1 MTRSSP
7 PASGLLFA
15 LASASLYGFNI
26 VYARMASFAGASG
39 SAIVVYRVF
48 LMLVLVGI
56 VAAVTR
62 GSLKAAR
69 EERGTL
75 LLLGVSTAF
84 VGICYLSSVA
94 FVPVT
99 VAAVVFYTFPILIVL
114 ASPFVEGTKLTPALF
129 GVVALAT
136 LGVALVVGPAFGD
149 LDWRGLALAF
159 GASIAT
165 AIQFFAAAR
174 CRKTGL
180 MAKTF
185 WIHLLVL
192 PTAALISLAA
202 GQLAPPSTLALAP
215 FAVAMTIGGYIVGFV
230 LQFLA
235 LGRIT
240 AVAAG
245 IIYCA
250 EPVVAALSS
259 ALILNE
265 TLAPL
270 QIAGGTLVLAAI
282 MANVLLEQRRLK
294 DAPLVP
300 IAD

>member
-7 PASGLLFA
+7 ANGLLFA

-26 VYARMASFAGASG
+26 VYARIASFAGASG

-62 GSLKAAR
+62 SSLKAER
-69 EERGTL
+69 EERDTL

-84 VGICYLSSVA
+84 VGLCYLSSVA
-94 FVPVT
+94 FIPVT

-114 ASPFVEGTKLTPALF
+114 ASPFVEGTRLTPALL

-136 LGVALVVGPAFGD
+136 LGVGLVVGPAFGD
-149 LDWRGLALAF
+149 LDWHGLALAF
-159 GASIAT
+159 AASIAT

-174 CRKTGL
+174 CRRTGV

-202 GQLAPPSTLALAP
+202 GQLAPPSALALAP
-215 FAVAMTIGGYIVGFV
+215 FAVAMTIGGYIIGFV
-230 LQFLA
+230 LQFVA

-270 QIAGGTLVLAAI
+270 QIAGGALVLAAI
-282 MANVLLEQRRLK
+282 VANVLLEQRRLK